1 MDIRLAFRLM
11 MLPTLAGS
19 MLTLGMGIER
29 ASAVNTSNA
38 IAATSSSTACDAP
51 SKENLKS
58 SRIRHL
64 DRGILLASAESTP
77 DEAGILDFTEAESD
91 AAVELFGCDCPSC
104 LSALKDLRSQSL
116 ISRVNTNGHC
126 WSSLQRN
133 ASPERVQEVIQNLE
147 TQE

>member
-19 MLTLGMGIER
+19 MLTLGIGMER

-38 IAATSSSTACDAP
+38 FSSQAACDVAP
-51 SKENLKS
+51 KENLKS

-64 DRGILLASAESTP
+64 DRGIMLASDGSTT
-77 DEAGILDFTEAESD
+77 DETALYDFTEAESD

-104 LSALKDLRSQSL
+104 LNALKELRSQSL
-116 ISRVNTNGHC
+116 LSRVDTKGHC

-147 TQE
+147 TSSPSN